1 MPTILLWVTL
11 IIAVINWI
19 SISIHLKTCNYIS
32 KPATIIALMAWL
44 WQVSGFQGHMIWFA
58 IALIFSLIGDIFL
71 MLPKE
76 RFLYGLLAFM
86 LGHLAY
92 IIGLN
97 NTPPPINLASL
108 SISLI
113 VIFTGVA
120 IYRVISS
127 SLREKNLRKYEKPV
141 LVYTIVISIM
151 LISALLTLVR
161 GEWNAY
167 SSLLI
172 SFGAILFFLSDT
184 FIAWHK
190 FVTPLKWRN
199 IRVRSTYHLG
209 QIGLIIGAVL
219 HFVY

>member
-1 MPTILLWVTL
+1 WVTL

-167 SSLLI
+167 SSLFI

>member
-44 WQVSGFQGHMIWFA
+44 WQVSGFQGHRIWFA
-58 IALIFSLIGDIFL
+58 IALFFSLIGDIFL

>member
-58 IALIFSLIGDIFL
+58 IALFFSLIGDIFL

-92 IIGLN
+92 II
-97 NTPPPINLASL
+97 
-108 SISLI
+108 
-113 VIFTGVA
+113 
-120 IYRVISS
+120 
-127 SLREKNLRKYEKPV
+127 
-141 LVYTIVISIM
+141 
-151 LISALLTLVR
+151 
-161 GEWNAY
+161 
-167 SSLLI
+167 
-172 SFGAILFFLSDT
+172 
-184 FIAWHK
+184 
-190 FVTPLKWRN
+190 
-199 IRVRSTYHLG
+199 
-209 QIGLIIGAVL
+209 
-219 HFVY
+219 